1 MQTDRRAARETE
13 ILEAAFAVLCARG
26 FAGATMQE
34 VARTASASKETLYN
48 WFGDKRG
55 LFGALVAANAET
67 AKAVL
72 RGALRSEAATGPALE
87 VFGVALLTLLT
98 GDRAVAMNRAAAADA
113 DNGAILGQTLAE
125 SGREAVLPLLVDLIA
140 AARARGE
147 VAIDDDR
154 SAIEA
159 YLGLLLGDLPIR
171 RVIGVAD
178 APSADEIEAR
188 AARAASQWL
197 RLYAVTRP

>member
-26 FAGATMQE
+26 FAGATMQA
-34 VARTASASKETLYN
+34 VARAASASKETLYN

-72 RGALRSEAATGPALE
+72 RGALRSDAATRPALE
-87 VFGVALLTLLT
+87 AFGAALLTLLT
-98 GDRAVAMNRAAAADA
+98 GDRAVAMNRAAAAEA

-125 SGREAVLPLLVDLIA
+125 SGREAVLPLLGDLIA